1 MPYAN
6 IVDPKSLTFIVME
19 CEKDEDYAVFTKG
32 DKEHR
37 IKTEVYQD
45 RHDARVAML
54 KIIRERLAYYRQCC
68 MRVSEEQKRY
78 DNLLNLGTTS
88 GSTEEH

>member
-6 IVDPKSLTFIVME
+6 IVDPNSLTFVVIE
-19 CEKDEDYAVFTKG
+19 CVADEDYAVFTKNG
-32 DKEHR
+32 KEHR

-45 RHDARVAML
+45 KREARIAML
-54 KIIRERLAYYRQCC
+54 RIIKERLAYYRQCC